1 MTEKIELCNG
11 IIAYIGEGDVYECK
25 VPWLGREIKV
35 RLYSSDEEEDA
46 IIESIKKVFEDYWN
60 DKDNILKKFQND
72 IIEKYIPY
80 VAAHEDSVYLKL
92 TEDDFFADYWLS
104 EIYIGTGEF
113 DNDMQF
119 SFCTENDESEIS
131 VHRDMETD
139 TILEFFNGY
148 EEIYPDDMGL

>member
-1 MTEKIELCNG
+1 MTDRIELCNG
-11 IIAYIGEGDVYECK
+11 IIAYIGEGNVYECK

-35 RLYSSDEEEDA
+35 RLYSGDKEEDT
-46 IIESIKKVFEDYWN
+46 IIESIKKVFEDFWN

-72 IIEKYIPY
+72 ITEKYIPY
-80 VAAHEDSVYLKL
+80 ATAHEDSVYLKL

-113 DNDMQF
+113 DDDMQL
-119 SFCTENDESEIS
+119 SFCTENDENEIS